1 MWASSFSP
9 SGVRTG
15 AAATVV
21 RARARTKN
29 LAKQAF
35 GTAFQPPPGSGNGTG
50 GPELAPGIQE
60 LREARQGLRHPD
72 AALPVVGAFRA
83 VDGED
88 APDLA
93 VRAGGDF

>member
-21 RARARTKN
+21 RARARTRN

-35 GTAFQPPPGSGNGTG
+35 GTVFQPPPGAGHGAHM
-50 GPELAPGIQE
+50 APAFK
-60 LREARQGLRHPD
+60 LMCEARQGPGHPD
-72 AALPVVGAFRA
+72 ASLPVVGPLLA

-93 VRAGGDF
+93 VGVGGDLDAD